1 MSEITWET
9 IDAIHSARKNYIQ
22 AENSQ
27 RIRQALKAPGQNVCW
42 WSLREWRKRYFRK
55 KNLKGWKGHVVVLE
69 QDGQFELVR
78 HGGSYFRAH
87 PSNLLREKITPR
99 EERTWQWRHFK
110 EEKIWPGQTLENT
123 SFELWKIERTRSEH
137 MQMKFGWMEKKSIL
151 GRKLKLIFL
160 RKLIKRLERSCSSTI
175 WPICI
180 S

>member
-1 MSEITWET
+1 MSEIIWET
-9 IDAIHSARKNYIQ
+9 TDAIHSARKNYIQ

-27 RIRQALKAPGQNVCW
+27 RIRQALKHQVKTYADEVWENG
-42 WSLREWRKRYFRK
+42 EKEYFRK

-69 QDGQFELVR
+69 QDGQFELVW

-123 SFELWKIERTRSEH
+123 SFELRKIERIRSEH
-137 MQMKFGWMEKKSIL
+137 MQMKFGWIEKKSIL
-151 GRKLKLIFL
+151 GRKF
-160 RKLIKRLERSCSSTI
+160 
-175 WPICI
+175 
-180 S
+180 